1 MSASNFYLKETLTQ
15 VFSREFCELFK
26 NTYFVE
32 DLRTTEIPERESL
45 FNPFITETVIIRNQ
59 SIDLQSKSIDW
70 FLYDNDLR
78 LERVNKVASLTP
90 WTHLTVL
97 ERNSNTG
104 ILLWIL

>member
-90 WTHLTVL
+90 
-97 ERNSNTG
+97 
-104 ILLWIL
+104 

>member
-26 NTYFVE
+26 KTYFVE
-32 DLRTTEIPERESL
+32 DLRTTVSEIPERESL

-90 WTHLTVL
+90 
-97 ERNSNTG
+97 
-104 ILLWIL
+104 